1 MTNNYT
7 KIVKKDGKV
16 FLLDPDRAGTIGAN
30 LDNLRAAYDTVP
42 GIIERSGN
50 AVSIPAIVA
59 VAEEGAAG
67 LQRIEE
73 ATFDQAADKLGIPPR
88 FRASLAGTCPPIDA
102 EIAEAADRVHK
113 EIIAAKKALPFLDGD
128 IAYNVEDDKVK
139 VSIDEEAIAD
149 RIDAL
154 CSVEVTPEMQK
165 EAATLRDIIT
175 RLRLLDDA
183 GLRVG
188 DVLNSLLGTY
198 LAPGKRPE
206 LTDLVLFTATT
217 KRHNSREFIKAQSPE
232 RYYLLGGE

>member
-7 KIVKKDGKV
+7 KIIEKKGKV
-16 FLLDPDRAGTIGAN
+16 FLFDPDRAGTIGAN
-30 LDNLRAAYDTVP
+30 LDALRSAYGNVP

-50 AVSIPAIVA
+50 AVTIPAIIA

-67 LQRIEE
+67 LQRIEQ

-88 FRASLAGTCPPIDA
+88 FRASLSGTCPPIDP
-102 EIAEAADRVHK
+102 EIAEAADRIHK
-113 EIIAAKKALPFLDGD
+113 EIIAAQKALPMLDGD
-128 IAYNVEDDKVK
+128 ISYNVDDGKVK
-139 VSIDEEAIAD
+139 VSINEEAIAD

-154 CSVEVTPEMQK
+154 CSVEVKPEMQK
-165 EAATLRDIIT
+165 EAATLRDIIS

-188 DVLNSLLGTY
+188 DVLNSLLGNY

-206 LTDLVLFTATT
+206 LTDLALFTATT
-217 KRHNSREFIKAQSPE
+217 KRHNSREFVKASNPE
-232 RYYLLGGE
+232 KYYLLGGE